1 MRKLF
6 YVLLALPL
14 LMAACNKAENPSNNG
29 EEPKYVM
36 EMEMAA
42 AMRLSSIEVDLPDN
56 AFALVFMDDAENT
69 ALKILIIGEEGE
81 TILKAGEYNIEDS
94 LLEIIATE
102 EEYEFDE
109 GVAVVEFA
117 DDIYSFDIV
126 LTNQNGD
133 YHFTY
138 EGVVINMSEDEPVP
152 PGDVEFVL
160 EASFFGGEY
169 YAPTGEITTHNYF
182 FVLSDVVVEG
192 TTAKYPANYF
202 YFDLYSDESNETN
215 TIPNGTYV
223 FDPANTLAAGT
234 CSEAYSIAYSTDEV
248 GDLEWHI
255 FTEGTITVTDGKV
268 VANMVREDG
277 LKMTISYE
285 GDLSLPEADN
295 SDDSLSTLEG
305 DFEFEFNNYKYV
317 VQYYGDYYTDDT
329 DNWNIFIYEDIENLN
344 GNYFLLDLLADPSQ
358 IDFAGTYEV
367 LSNTDDY
374 INTFIAGHVDNEGYM
389 AGCWYAK
396 LENGALGV
404 PFAPIVEGSVTISI
418 ENDDTI
424 VIAYDCIDDAGYKIQ
439 GTVRADIYDDAAA
452 AALAAQPMSSND
464 IKVGL
469 NKKSLLLRR

>member
-69 ALKILIIGEEGE
+69 ALQILITGEEGE
-81 TILKAGEYNIEDS
+81 TILKAGEYNIEGS
-94 LLEIIATE
+94 LLQIIATE

-152 PGDVEFVL
+152 PGDEEFVF

-169 YAPTGEITTHNYF
+169 YAPNSETPTHNYF
-182 FVLSDVVVEG
+182 FVLSDVLVEG
-192 TTAKYPANYF
+192 TMVKYPANYF

-215 TIPNGTYV
+215 TIPNGVYV
-223 FDPANTLAAGT
+223 FDTANTFATGT
-234 CSEAYSIAYSTDEV
+234 CSELYSISFSTDEV

-295 SDDSLSTLEG
+295 DNDSISTLEG
-305 DFEFEFNNYKYV
+305 DFKFEFNDYKYV
-317 VQYYGDYYTDDT
+317 AQYYGDFYTDDT
-329 DNWNIFIYEDIENLN
+329 DNWVILIYEDVASQN
-344 GNYFLLDLLADPSQ
+344 GNFFLIKLMVDPTQ
-358 IDFAGTYEV
+358 PDFVGTYAGY
-367 LSNTDDY
+367 SDPTDY
-374 INTFIAGHVDNEGYM
+374 INTFIPGNITDDGYM
-389 AGCWYAK
+389 AGCWYSK
-396 LENGALGV
+396 LYNGAIDV
-404 PFAPIVEGSVTISI
+404 PFAPLTEGTITISAE
-418 ENDDTI
+418 ENDAMLFT
-424 VIAYDCIDDAGYKIQ
+424 YDCVDDSGNKIQ
-439 GTVRADIYDDAAA
+439 GTIRADIYDDDDA